1 MKKSSF
7 SLINVAKLLKFFEL
21 SKFILFFFFIFSLSN
36 KICGY
41 LAGYAAINE
50 IGYAAIKRTIYH
62 Y

>member
-21 SKFILFFFFIFSLSN
+21 SKFIYFFFFKISLS

-41 LAGYAAINE
+41 FAGYAAINE
-50 IGYAAIKRTIYH
+50 IGYAANKQPIYH

>member
-21 SKFILFFFFIFSLSN
+21 SKFILFFFHFLLVK

-41 LAGYAAINE
+41 FAGYAAINE
-50 IGYAAIKRTIYH
+50 IGYAANKQPIYH